1 MRRIGKFSG
10 QVSNF
15 LRGNS
20 RSSGSSRGRTQEV
33 EEGSSRRA
41 ARTPSPEFSNLRSR
55 SSSAASSAASS
66 PVSSAASSPVYS
78 RSNSATNSPARSQSI
93 SAASSPVYSRSN
105 SATSSPARNRHISTV
120 ASPTRF
126 DEHGRVTDP
135 GHIQFQTS
143 EFERARFPEMS
154 EALGHSRWTGPG
166 SPRAERFRVEG
177 RLPGGQYF
185 NVPGVRGLAIN
196 AGDDHVIDRRHAS
209 YVIDHGEMSDE
220 QAARYIEQQ
229 GRPVF
234 PSYETSGYDGS
245 NCVHA
250 HSYLGSGFFQ
260 WNLPHH
266 QHQTPQG
273 LAEQMQGLRVDDDN
287 SSSYRN
293 GSDSDSDS

>member
-1 MRRIGKFSG
+1 MFRRGLTKVG
-10 QVSNF
+10 DF
-15 LRGNS
+15 LKTS
-20 RSSGSSRGRTQEV
+20 SSSSGSSRGRAQDRQ
-33 EEGSSRRA
+33 EGSSRRA
-41 ARTPSPEFSNLRSR
+41 ARSPSPDLASLPSR
-55 SSSAASSAASS
+55 SASTS
-66 PVSSAASSPVYS
+66 P
-78 RSNSATNSPARSQSI
+78 I
-93 SAASSPVYSRSN
+93 
-105 SATSSPARNRHISTV
+105 RNRPISTV

-154 EALGHSRWTGPG
+154 EALGHSRRTGPG
-166 SPRAERFRVEG
+166 SPRAERFQVEG
-177 RLPGGQYF
+177 RLPNGQYF
-185 NVPGVRGLAIN
+185 NVPGVRGPAIN

>member
-1 MRRIGKFSG
+1 M
-10 QVSNF
+10 
-15 LRGNS
+15 
-20 RSSGSSRGRTQEV
+20 
-33 EEGSSRRA
+33 
-41 ARTPSPEFSNLRSR
+41 
-55 SSSAASSAASS
+55 
-66 PVSSAASSPVYS
+66 
-78 RSNSATNSPARSQSI
+78 
-93 SAASSPVYSRSN
+93 
-105 SATSSPARNRHISTV
+105 STV

-185 NVPGVRGLAIN
+185 NVPGVRGPAIN

-273 LAEQMQGLRVDDDN
+273 LAEQMQDLRVDDDN

>member
-1 MRRIGKFSG
+1 MRRIGKFGG

-15 LRGNS
+15 LKGNS
-20 RSSGSSRGRTQEV
+20 RSSGSSRGRTQEA

-41 ARTPSPEFSNLRSR
+41 ARTPSPEFSNLR
-55 SSSAASSAASS
+55 
-66 PVSSAASSPVYS
+66 
-78 RSNSATNSPARSQSI
+78 
-93 SAASSPVYSRSN
+93 SRSN

-154 EALGHSRWTGPG
+154 EALGHSRLTGPG
-166 SPRAERFRVEG
+166 SPRAERFQVEG
-177 RLPGGQYF
+177 YLPDGRYF
-185 NVPGVRGLAIN
+185 NVPGVRGPAIN
-196 AGDDHVIDRRHAS
+196 AGDDHVIDHRYAS
-209 YVIDHGEMSDE
+209 HVIDHGEMSDE

-245 NCVHA
+245 NCVHG
-250 HSYLGSGFFQ
+250 HSYTGSNFFGWEIQ
-260 WNLPHH
+260 HH
-266 QHQTPQG
+266 QHAPPQD
-273 LAEQMQGLRVDDDN
+273 LAELMRGLRVDQ
-287 SSSYRN
+287 SYSSYRN